1 MNKGLPIEDNFG
13 HKVAVFVDARDVY
26 KNGKKYR
33 SGKLNYRKF
42 LEWIVGPNSVVYAG
56 AYVMSGE
63 SPDNENKFFDSLRL
77 NGYDVRCKPI
87 HYKEGG
93 NGLKHAKNSWVL
105 GISLD
110 MVRYC
115 SKADTLY
122 LISSNS
128 EFIETLY
135 FLKSAPVRIEVCSIK
150 ESTEQQM
157 IKVCTNFSQIP
168 EDCFVETEE

>member
-13 HKVAVFVDARDVY
+13 HKVAIFVDARDVY

-33 SGKLNYRKF
+33 SGKLNYRRF
-42 LEWIVGPNSVVYAG
+42 LEWVVGPNSIVYAG

-63 SPDNENKFFDSLRL
+63 NPENENKFFDSLRL
-77 NGYDVRCKPI
+77 NGYDIRCKPI
-87 HYKEGG
+87 RYNEDE
-93 NGLKHAKNSWVL
+93 NGHKYAKNSWVL

-110 MVRYC
+110 MVNYC
-115 SKADTLY
+115 SKVDTLI

-135 FLKSAPVRIEVCSIK
+135 FLKNAPVRVEVCSIK
-150 ESTEQQM
+150 EATDQRM
-157 IKVCTNFSQIP
+157 IKTCTNFSQIP
-168 EDCFVETEE
+168 EDCFGEIEE